1 MAVFTEGQYGA
12 DEGQPYEEVSR
23 QFFRDIDAGIHRVTH
38 DNVDEDHDRHA
49 GEQQDEN
56 DFENPVKEID
66 GLLHF
71 PLPKKYLEHFRRRI
85 ALNAPP
91 MGFRN
96 SGRKTAM
103 QFCWIA

>member
-1 MAVFTEGQYGA
+1 M
-12 DEGQPYEEVSR
+12 
-23 QFFRDIDAGIHRVTH
+23 
-38 DNVDEDHDRHA
+38 
-49 GEQQDEN
+49 
-56 DFENPVKEID
+56 
-66 GLLHF
+66 HF